1 MESGLIV
8 STNEKKMSL
17 MDKLG
22 ILSDAAK
29 YDVSCSS
36 SGVGRRGDKW
46 RIPEGSLFLA
56 GFVGGSV
63 GAYLGMKLCHH
74 KTKKWYF
81 VYGLPVFMFFHAI
94 FLVLWFISRLLPR

>member
-1 MESGLIV
+1 MMESGLIV

-36 SGVGRRGDKW
+36 SGVGEGGTEPASETQW
-46 RIPEGSLFLA
+46 PEGS
-56 GFVGGSV
+56 
-63 GAYLGMKLCHH
+63 
-74 KTKKWYF
+74 
-81 VYGLPVFMFFHAI
+81 AI
-94 FLVLWFISRLLPR
+94 VLVRMADAFPF

>member
-1 MESGLIV
+1 MAWKAFLLYAVIINLV
-8 STNEKKMSL
+8 AFIM
-17 MDKLG
+17 MAVDKER
-22 ILSDAAK
+22 A
-29 YDVSCSS
+29 
-36 SGVGRRGDKW
+36 RQHKW

-63 GAYLGMKLCHH
+63 GAYLGMNLCHH